1 MASTSSRSAVTDL
14 DEAGAWPDRSDPC
27 PGPPQH
33 PCPVDL
39 ADVTHNHTGTHAGP
53 FRLSLREE
61 LLFDGLTLHDPL
73 TSNAYQLSQCGRAI
87 VDMLHSGS
95 TAEDVIVEVTKKG
108 FDRAVAE
115 REIRQIMLLG
125 MFDGTCTTI
134 RDRLK
139 RIRHGEMPAARVLG
153 GSRFR
158 CQGSGECCQGYVF
171 GPISEEEKSRIEA
184 LDPRQALPQLGDQ
197 DLFEVMEAASGPGGY
212 KLATTSGA
220 CVFLE
225 AGLRCGLHRAF
236 GANAKPALCRLY
248 PLAAAATID
257 GLKVYDR
264 GECATFAISAQQ
276 GTLLAD
282 ELPKIL
288 ALADRGLYHPA
299 VRFYCSWTCDYGLVL
314 ALADRLDSD
323 VWPRPPLQALHDIG
337 HVVRGFIL
345 ALTSCPLE
353 EGQPESASSRA
364 LARPAGELR
373 PSDAAMATNA
383 RTGLGK
389 LAALTAALAERA
401 APTERHTP
409 LFVQAAS
416 LLAEICES
424 VLHGRQLS
432 PSGDRALAI
441 ATEADTDRALALS
454 LRHQVFGR
462 DLLLGGSLPAGLLR
476 MALVVVLSLA
486 GSRILARDE
495 RAAIVTPRQLSLSH
509 MIVKRTLN
517 RPEPSRLLR
526 ANGQQAWP
534 VLDSLPLLAP
544 ALIGRPRPGMP
555 G

>member
-1 MASTSSRSAVTDL
+1 MEDIQNNSSAHM
-14 DEAGAWPDRSDPC
+14 GC
-27 PGPPQH
+27 
-33 PCPVDL
+33 
-39 ADVTHNHTGTHAGP
+39 
-53 FRLSLREE
+53 FRFLLREE
-61 LLFDGLTLHDPL
+61 ILFDGLALHDPL
-73 TSNAYQLSQCGRAI
+73 TGNTHRLSECGRVI
-87 VDMLHSGS
+87 LGVLHSGP
-95 TAEDVIVEVTKKG
+95 TAEEVIYEITRNG
-108 FDRAVAE
+108 QFDRAVVG

-125 MFDGTCTTI
+125 LFEGTCVDI
-134 RDRLK
+134 RARFG
-139 RIRHGEMPAARVLG
+139 RIRRGEIAAARALSD
-153 GSRFR
+153 SRFR
-158 CQGSGECCQGYVF
+158 CQGSGECCRGYVF
-171 GPISEEEKSRIEA
+171 GPISKEEKSRIEA
-184 LDPRQALPQLGDQ
+184 LNPRQALPQLGNKQ
-197 DLFEVMEAASGPGGY
+197 LFEAMGAGSGSRGY

-236 GANAKPALCRLY
+236 GADAKPALCQLY

-264 GECATFAISAQQ
+264 GECATFAVSAQQ
-276 GTLLAD
+276 GTFLAD
-282 ELPKIL
+282 ELPKIR
-288 ALADRGLYHPA
+288 ALADRDLYHPA
-299 VRFYCSWTCDYGLVL
+299 VRLYRSWTCDYGLVL

-323 VWPRPPLQALHDIG
+323 VRPSPPLQALHDIG

-353 EGQPESASSRA
+353 EGQPESAASQA

-373 PSDAAMATNA
+373 PSAAAVATNA
-383 RTGLGK
+383 RSGLGK
-389 LAALTAALAERA
+389 LATLATALAERA

-409 LFVQAAS
+409 LFVQATS
-416 LLAEICES
+416 LLAEICEY
-424 VLHGRQLS
+424 VLHGRPLS

-462 DLLLGGSLPAGLLR
+462 DLLLDGSLPAGLLR
-476 MALVVVLSLA
+476 MALVVVVSLA
-486 GSRILARDE
+486 GSRILAREE

-517 RPEPSRLLR
+517 RPEPLRLLR

-544 ALIGRPRPGMP
+544 ALIGRPGAR
-555 G
+555 